1 MDRRQ
6 SIHRQIAGVTLLSA
20 LAIGHSPAV
29 RPIAA
34 LITAEAD
41 DASFALAAR
50 ASITERP

>member
-1 MDRRQ
+1 MDRQ
-6 SIHRQIAGVTLLSA
+6 SIHRQIAGATLLSA
-20 LAIGHSPAV
+20 LAIGRSTDV

-50 ASITERP
+50 PSAAERP